1 MESVVADT
9 CALVSLAIPKA
20 DTTYDT
26 AVDPDPLQ
34 YLLTGCDVTVPTQVE
49 AELREMAGY
58 DDVHAAAATNVRAAS
73 KHYAVVDPLDHEDAP
88 EALPT
93 YGLDE
98 GETAA
103 IVLAN
108 GLGVDG
114 LLTDE
119 FNQLARIH
127 ALVEGARLVPTPRLL
142 RDYARNGH
150 LTDAQARRLVETIA
164 PHRSWG
170 ENSYVQA
177 VLETL

>member
-20 DTTYDT
+20 DATYDT

-49 AELREMAGY
+49 IELREMAGY
-58 DDVHAAAATNVRAAS
+58 EDIHAAAATNVRAAS
-73 KHYAVVDPLDHEDAP
+73 AHYSVVDPLDCEDAP
-88 EALPT
+88 DTLPT

-108 GLGVDG
+108 AIDVDA

-127 ALVEGARLVPTPRLL
+127 ALIENSMLVPTPRLI
-142 RDYARNGH
+142 RDYARVGY
-150 LTDAQARRLVETIA
+150 LSDVEVQQLIETIGG
-164 PHRSWG
+164 HRSW
-170 ENSYVQA
+170 EQNNYVQA
-177 VLETL
+177 IKETL